1 MSEEKAIIT
10 REGSV
15 FMHNFLMFYAPFIVL
30 ILAII
35 TAFIAAPLDRTVRK
49 QVEDE
54 K

>member
-1 MSEEKAIIT
+1 MSVEKAIIT
-10 REGSV
+10 RKEGV

-35 TAFIAAPLDRTVRK
+35 TAFIAAPLDRAVGK
-49 QVEDE
+49 QAEDE